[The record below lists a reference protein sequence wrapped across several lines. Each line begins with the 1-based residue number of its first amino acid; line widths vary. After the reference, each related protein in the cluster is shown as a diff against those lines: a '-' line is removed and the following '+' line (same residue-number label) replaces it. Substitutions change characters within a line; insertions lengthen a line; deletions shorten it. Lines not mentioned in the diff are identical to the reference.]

1 MSFRSA
7 VRATARES
15 GKSFTNARR
24 GKHMVA
30 ILKGLVRA
38 LREANP
44 EDLPAGEF
52 LYRTPAEQLR
62 RLIGV

>member
-1 MSFRSA
+1 
-7 VRATARES
+7 
-15 GKSFTNARR
+15 
-24 GKHMVA
+24 MVA

-38 LREANP
+38 IREANP

-52 LYRTPAEQLR
+52 LYRTPAEQLS